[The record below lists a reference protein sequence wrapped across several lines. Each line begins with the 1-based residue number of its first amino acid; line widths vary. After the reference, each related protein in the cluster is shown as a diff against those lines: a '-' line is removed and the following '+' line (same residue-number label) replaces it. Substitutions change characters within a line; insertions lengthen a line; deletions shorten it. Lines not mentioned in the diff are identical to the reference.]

1 MANREKFLHN
11 FKKAKRQREMKK
23 DIQADNL
30 RHMENMISVRKMLIR
45 QEHERDLLEQ
55 KFLHNFKK
63 AKRQRQNQEFV
74 LNNIFKNYSKGLI
87 EIIKNNE
94 SK

>member
-11 FKKAKRQREMKK
+11 FKKAKRQRK
-23 DIQADNL
+23 
-30 RHMENMISVRKMLIR
+30 H
-45 QEHERDLLEQ
+45 
-55 KFLHNFKK
+55 
-63 AKRQRQNQEFV
+63 QEFV
-74 LNNIFKNYSKGLI
+74 LNNIFKGYSKGLI

>member
-1 MANREKFLHN
+1 MANYLLRCSHFINNPFNYKNIIMANREKFLHN
-11 FKKAKRQREMKK
+11 FKKAKRQRK
-23 DIQADNL
+23 
-30 RHMENMISVRKMLIR
+30 H
-45 QEHERDLLEQ
+45 
-55 KFLHNFKK
+55 
-63 AKRQRQNQEFV
+63 QEFV